1 MRRSDIERLT
11 YINFVMDDVHVSVSD
26 IYESLADSEY
36 AKLEDDVKELI
47 DKLRVILDTHKDD
60 IQRRERI
67 V

>member
-11 YINFVMDDVHVSVSD
+11 YVNFVMDDVHDSVSD
-26 IYESLADSEY
+26 VYESLADGDY
-36 AKLEDDVKELI
+36 AKLEGDVKELI
-47 DKLRVILDTHKDD
+47 VKLRVIIDTHKDD